1 MMRVQTKDE
10 AATLESNLDGVKNSK
25 DKNIDNLDCNPKEW
39 TTFNQLLAKVGQ
51 NLQNLKGPGH
61 KLIEKPNPKPVIN
74 LDGKQT
80 LTTKCKKVVLASE
93 ITPIVIFFW

>member
-39 TTFNQLLAKVGQ
+39 TTFNQLLAKVG
-51 NLQNLKGPGH
+51 
-61 KLIEKPNPKPVIN
+61 
-74 LDGKQT
+74 
-80 LTTKCKKVVLASE
+80 
-93 ITPIVIFFW
+93 